1 MYHSKG
7 DGNFSS
13 SFDTLTM
20 GSTSNIISAEVPIG
34 LAFIVLGAV
43 ATAMPGKP
51 SAASDFFV
59 GNVLKTL
66 VLCGGFVL

>member
-51 SAASDFFV
+51 SAASDFFCRKCSQ
-59 GNVLKTL
+59 NPCL
-66 VLCGGFVL
+66 VR